1 MGTAMILIL
10 IMLIIIETILGV
22 LIARDLGL
30 FI

>member
-1 MGTAMILIL
+1 MALL

-30 FI
+30 FNLRRD

>member
-1 MGTAMILIL
+1 MTLL

-30 FI
+30 FNLRRD